1 ENYDI
6 NVFINAI
13 DNINNSFTDLI
24 KIIGENFVM
33 RKQNNYI
40 NYSINEIKN
49 IINKNHHK
57 IKSSIINNAQ
67 KEITKIEN
75 NRDYLIHK
83 TDNLSDNDIERI
95 TISLI
100 KSLGKV
106 KKTLNITFKSSE
118 FFNQNKSEI
127 DKAFKNMLQ
136 ILPLILKAFDKIFDN
151 FIEDKDIKDSIL
163 KSNSLLS
170 NIMMKLN
177 NYFVISNKNNYN
189 PGELLENAR
198 NIIESIIEALSLSD
212 RIVLDVDKKYEYSK
226 KILNDITGN
235 KLILTQMKAFVI
247 NNNINTESNI
257 KLIDKLNSELDSI
270 EKKFFEERSNNLEYN
285 FAYLSETKS
294 EISILEMSLLKQ
306 EKMKEYIEKI
316 INYACLQ
323 MTLNEN
329 VKIKL
334 KKPIELYKNG

>member
-1 ENYDI
+1 MNDCIENYDI

-13 DNINNSFTDLI
+13 ENINYSFSDLI
-24 KIIGENFVM
+24 KVIGENYVM

-57 IKSSIINNAQ
+57 IKGSIINNAQ
-67 KEITKIEN
+67 KEISKIEN

-95 TISLI
+95 TVSLI

-177 NYFVISNKNNYN
+177 
-189 PGELLENAR
+189 
-198 NIIESIIEALSLSD
+198 
-212 RIVLDVDKKYEYSK
+212 
-226 KILNDITGN
+226 
-235 KLILTQMKAFVI
+235 
-247 NNNINTESNI
+247 
-257 KLIDKLNSELDSI
+257 
-270 EKKFFEERSNNLEYN
+270 
-285 FAYLSETKS
+285 
-294 EISILEMSLLKQ
+294 
-306 EKMKEYIEKI
+306 
-316 INYACLQ
+316 
-323 MTLNEN
+323 
-329 VKIKL
+329 
-334 KKPIELYKNG
+334 

>member
-1 ENYDI
+1 WY
-6 NVFINAI
+6 
-13 DNINNSFTDLI
+13 NI
-24 KIIGENFVM
+24 VM
-33 RKQNNYI
+33 EWWQGSDFCMRYT
-40 NYSINEIKN
+40 INEIKN

-57 IKSSIINNAQ
+57 IKGSIINNAQ
-67 KEITKIEN
+67 KEISKIEN

-95 TISLI
+95 TVSLI

-198 NIIESIIEALSLSD
+198 NIIESIIESLSLAD

-247 NNNINTESNI
+247 NNNINTDSNI
-257 KLIDKLNSELDSI
+257 KLIDKLNYELDSI
-270 EKKFFEERSNNLEYN
+270 EKKFFEEKSNNLEYN

-329 VKIKL
+329 IKIKL
-334 KKPIELYKNG
+334 KKPIELYKNGQYKESATLLLNQMKK